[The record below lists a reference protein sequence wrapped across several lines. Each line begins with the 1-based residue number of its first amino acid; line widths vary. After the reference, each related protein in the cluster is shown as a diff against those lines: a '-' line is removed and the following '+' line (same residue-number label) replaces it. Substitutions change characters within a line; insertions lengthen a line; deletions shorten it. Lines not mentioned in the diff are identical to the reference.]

1 MSDRHVKNLITSD
14 QEKTGSYRWV
24 VYGLFVVC
32 NTFGFLV
39 ANTIGI
45 LLPSITE
52 DLSLSPTQQG
62 MLSSAPYWANVVLMI
77 IIALWVSQF
86 APKMLALVTVL
97 LGGVLVLMQAWSQS
111 FIAIFIARLLFGV
124 TMIAREPARA
134 LLIRQWIPQNQVNHA
149 GGISNLFFGIMV
161 SGGVLM
167 MPVLLNYY
175 GGNWRNVM
183 ITFACIFFALA
194 AIWGIFGK
202 ENPIAQESS
211 EESTNEIEIFK
222 RVLGFKDVWFAG
234 IGFMG
239 ALMSFASFNSF
250 LPTLFVDFYDI
261 SLSKSGLIIA
271 LYILPGGFSGL
282 AFGLLSKSSRSRSA
296 ILMGSG
302 TIISMSFLSMTLVD
316 TYFILIGIAII
327 NGIAWGFF
335 PLLFMVPF
343 HIKNIRPREI
353 AVSSATVMTM
363 AAVGSSIGPTLTG
376 LLQESL
382 GSLEISLRFMAFS
395 PLTLFIAGFLLRKTP
410 QSN

>member
-24 VYGLFVVC
+24 VYGLFVLC

-52 DLSLSPTQQG
+52 DLTLSPTQQG

-167 MPVLLNYY
+167 MPVLLNYF

-363 AAVGSSIGPTLTG
+363 AAVGSSLGPTLTG

>member
-167 MPVLLNYY
+167 MPVLLNFFE
-175 GGNWRNVM
+175 GNWRNVM

-282 AFGLLSKSSRSRSA
+282 AFGLLSKSSRSRSV

>member
-167 MPVLLNYY
+167 MPVLLNYF

-296 ILMGSG
+296 ILMASG

>member
-1 MSDRHVKNLITSD
+1 MSDRQVENLITTN
-14 QEKTGSYRWV
+14 QEKSSSYRWV
-24 VYGLFVVC
+24 VYGLFVIC

-45 LLPSITE
+45 LLPSITA
-52 DLSLSPTQQG
+52 DLNLSPTQQG

-86 APKMLALVTVL
+86 PPKILALVTVL

-111 FIAIFIARLLFGV
+111 FIAIFVARLLFGV

-167 MPVLLNYY
+167 MPVLLNYF

-183 ITFACIFFALA
+183 ITFAFIFFALA
-194 AIWGIFGK
+194 LVWGIFGK
-202 ENPIAQESS
+202 ENPIAQETSDK
-211 EESTNEIEIFK
+211 STNEVEIFK
-222 RVLGFKDVWFAG
+222 RVLSFKDVWFAG

-282 AFGLLSKSSRSRSA
+282 TFGLLSKSSRSRSG
-296 ILMGSG
+296 ILMISG
-302 TIISMSFLSMTLVD
+302 IIISMSFLSMTLID
-316 TYFILIGIAII
+316 SYHLLIGIAII

-376 LLQESL
+376 FLQESL

>member
-167 MPVLLNYY
+167 MPVLLNYF

-376 LLQESL
+376 FLQESS

>member
-1 MSDRHVKNLITSD
+1 MSDRHVRNLITSD

-296 ILMGSG
+296 ILMASG

>member
-1 MSDRHVKNLITSD
+1 MSDRQVENLITTN
-14 QEKTGSYRWV
+14 QEKSSSYRWV
-24 VYGLFVVC
+24 VYGLFVIC

-45 LLPSITE
+45 LLPSITA
-52 DLSLSPTQQG
+52 DLNLSPTQQG

-86 APKMLALVTVL
+86 PPKILALVTVL

-111 FIAIFIARLLFGV
+111 FIAIFVARLLFGV

-167 MPVLLNYY
+167 MPVLLNYF

-183 ITFACIFFALA
+183 ITFAFIFFALA
-194 AIWGIFGK
+194 LVWGIFGK
-202 ENPIAQESS
+202 ENPIAQEASAK
-211 EESTNEIEIFK
+211 STNEVEIFT
-222 RVLGFKDVWFAG
+222 RGLSFKDVWFAG

-282 AFGLLSKSSRSRSA
+282 TFGLLSKSSRSRSG
-296 ILMGSG
+296 ILMISG
-302 TIISMSFLSMTLVD
+302 IIISMSFLSMTLID
-316 TYFILIGIAII
+316 SYHLLIGIAII

-376 LLQESL
+376 FLQESL

>member
-97 LGGVLVLMQAWSQS
+97 LGGVLALMQAWSQS

-167 MPVLLNYY
+167 MPVLLNYF

-202 ENPIAQESS
+202 ENPIGQESS

-234 IGFMG
+234 VGFMG

-282 AFGLLSKSSRSRSA
+282 AFGLLSKSSTSRSA

-376 LLQESL
+376 FLQESS

>member
-24 VYGLFVVC
+24 VYGLFVLC

-52 DLSLSPTQQG
+52 DLTLSPTQQG

-134 LLIRQWIPQNQVNHA
+134 LLIRQWIPQNQVNQA

-167 MPVLLNYY
+167 MPVLLNYF

-363 AAVGSSIGPTLTG
+363 AAVGSSLGPTLTG

>member
-167 MPVLLNYY
+167 MPVLLNYF

>member
-1 MSDRHVKNLITSD
+1 MSDRQVENLITTN
-14 QEKTGSYRWV
+14 QEKSSSYRWV
-24 VYGLFVVC
+24 VYGLFVIC

-45 LLPSITE
+45 LLPSITA
-52 DLSLSPTQQG
+52 DLNLSPTQQG

-86 APKMLALVTVL
+86 PPKILALVTVL

-111 FIAIFIARLLFGV
+111 FIAIFVARLLFGV

-167 MPVLLNYY
+167 MPVLLNYF

-183 ITFACIFFALA
+183 ITFAFIFFALA
-194 AIWGIFGK
+194 LVWGIFGK
-202 ENPIAQESS
+202 ENPIAQEASAK
-211 EESTNEIEIFK
+211 STNEVEIFK
-222 RVLGFKDVWFAG
+222 RVLSFKDVWFAG

-282 AFGLLSKSSRSRSA
+282 TFGLLSKSSRSRSG
-296 ILMGSG
+296 ILMISG
-302 TIISMSFLSMTLVD
+302 IIISMSFLSMTLID
-316 TYFILIGIAII
+316 SYHLLIGIAII

-376 LLQESL
+376 FLQESL

>member
-1 MSDRHVKNLITSD
+1 MSDRQVENLITTN
-14 QEKTGSYRWV
+14 QEKSSSYRWV
-24 VYGLFVVC
+24 VYGLFVIC

-45 LLPSITE
+45 LLPSITA
-52 DLSLSPTQQG
+52 DLNLSPTQQG

-86 APKMLALVTVL
+86 PPKILALVTVL

-111 FIAIFIARLLFGV
+111 FIAIFVARLLFGV

-167 MPVLLNYY
+167 MPVLLNYF

-183 ITFACIFFALA
+183 ITFAFIFFALA
-194 AIWGIFGK
+194 LVWGIFGK
-202 ENPIAQESS
+202 ENPIAKEASDK
-211 EESTNEIEIFK
+211 STNEVEIFK
-222 RVLGFKDVWFAG
+222 RVLSFKDVWFAG

-282 AFGLLSKSSRSRSA
+282 TFGLLSKSSRSRSG
-296 ILMGSG
+296 ILMISG
-302 TIISMSFLSMTLVD
+302 IIISLSFLSMTLID
-316 TYFILIGIAII
+316 SYHLLIGIAII

-376 LLQESL
+376 FLQESL

>member
-167 MPVLLNYY
+167 MPVLLHYF

-296 ILMGSG
+296 ILMASG

>member
-1 MSDRHVKNLITSD
+1 MSDRQVENLITTN
-14 QEKTGSYRWV
+14 QEKSSSYRWV
-24 VYGLFVVC
+24 VYGLFVIC

-45 LLPSITE
+45 LLPSITA
-52 DLSLSPTQQG
+52 DLNLSPTQQG

-86 APKMLALVTVL
+86 PPKILALVTVL

-111 FIAIFIARLLFGV
+111 FIAIFVARLLFGV

-167 MPVLLNYY
+167 MPVLLNYF

-183 ITFACIFFALA
+183 ITFAFIFFALA
-194 AIWGIFGK
+194 LVWSIFGK
-202 ENPIAQESS
+202 ENPIA
-211 EESTNEIEIFK
+211 EEASDKSTNELEIFK
-222 RVLGFKDVWFAG
+222 RVLSFKDVWFAR

-282 AFGLLSKSSRSRSA
+282 TFGLLSKSSRSRSG
-296 ILMGSG
+296 ILMISG
-302 TIISMSFLSMTLVD
+302 IIISMSFLSMTLID
-316 TYFILIGIAII
+316 SYHLLIGIAII

-376 LLQESL
+376 FLQESL

>member
-62 MLSSAPYWANVVLMI
+62 MLSSAPYWANIVLMI

-167 MPVLLNYY
+167 MPVLLNYF
-175 GGNWRNVM
+175 GGNWRNVI

-194 AIWGIFGK
+194 ARWGIFGK

>member
-1 MSDRHVKNLITSD
+1 MSDRHVRNLITSD

>member
-1 MSDRHVKNLITSD
+1 MSDRHVRNLITSD

-167 MPVLLNYY
+167 MPVLLNYF

-296 ILMGSG
+296 ILMASG

>member
-24 VYGLFVVC
+24 VYGLFVLC

-52 DLSLSPTQQG
+52 DLSLTPTQQG

-167 MPVLLNYY
+167 MPVLLNYF

-296 ILMGSG
+296 ILMASG

>member
-167 MPVLLNYY
+167 MPVLLNYF

-376 LLQESL
+376 FLQESL

>member
-1 MSDRHVKNLITSD
+1 MSERHVRNLITTHQGKS
-14 QEKTGSYRWV
+14 GSYRWV
-24 VYGLFVVC
+24 VYGLFVIC

-45 LLPSITE
+45 LLPSITA
-52 DLSLSPTQQG
+52 DLNLSPTQQG

-86 APKMLALVTVL
+86 PPKILALVTVL
-97 LGGVLVLMQAWSQS
+97 LGGVLVLIQAWSQS

-167 MPVLLNYY
+167 MPILLNYF
-175 GGNWRNVM
+175 GDNWRNVM
-183 ITFACIFFALA
+183 ITFAFIFFALA
-194 AIWGIFGK
+194 LVWSIFGK
-202 ENPIAQESS
+202 ENPIAQEAGDKSI
-211 EESTNEIEIFK
+211 NELEILK
-222 RVLGFKDVWFAG
+222 RVLSFRDVWFAG

-282 AFGLLSKSSRSRSA
+282 TFGLLSKSSGSRSG
-296 ILMGSG
+296 ILMAAGI
-302 TIISMSFLSMTLVD
+302 IISMSFLSMTLID
-316 TYFILIGIAII
+316 SYYMLIGIAIV

-353 AVSSATVMTM
+353 AVSSAAVMTM

-376 LLQESL
+376 FLQESL
-382 GSLEISLRFMAFS
+382 GSLEISLRFMALS
-395 PLTLFIAGFLLRKTP
+395 PITLFIAGFLLRKTS

>member
-1 MSDRHVKNLITSD
+1 MSDRQVENLITTN
-14 QEKTGSYRWV
+14 QEKSSSYRWV
-24 VYGLFVVC
+24 VYGLFVIC

-45 LLPSITE
+45 LLPSITA
-52 DLSLSPTQQG
+52 DLNLSPTQQG

-86 APKMLALVTVL
+86 PPKILALVTVL

-111 FIAIFIARLLFGV
+111 FIAIFVARLLFGV

-167 MPVLLNYY
+167 MPVLLNYF

-183 ITFACIFFALA
+183 ITFAFIFFALA
-194 AIWGIFGK
+194 LVWGIFGK
-202 ENPIAQESS
+202 ENPIAQEASDK
-211 EESTNEIEIFK
+211 STNELEIFK
-222 RVLGFKDVWFAG
+222 RVLSFKDVWFAG

-282 AFGLLSKSSRSRSA
+282 TFGLLSKSSRSRSG
-296 ILMGSG
+296 ILMISG
-302 TIISMSFLSMTLVD
+302 IIISMSFLSMTLID
-316 TYFILIGIAII
+316 SYHLLIGIAII

-376 LLQESL
+376 FLQESL

>member
-167 MPVLLNYY
+167 MPVLLNYF

-282 AFGLLSKSSRSRSA
+282 AFGLLSKSSRSRSV

>member
-1 MSDRHVKNLITSD
+1 MSDRQVENLITINQQKSS
-14 QEKTGSYRWV
+14 SYRWV
-24 VYGLFVVC
+24 VYGLFVIC

-52 DLSLSPTQQG
+52 DLNLSPTQQG

-86 APKMLALVTVL
+86 PPKILALVTVL

-111 FIAIFIARLLFGV
+111 FIAIFVARLLFGV

-167 MPVLLNYY
+167 MPVLLNYF

-183 ITFACIFFALA
+183 ITFAFIFFALA
-194 AIWGIFGK
+194 LAWGIFGK
-202 ENPIAQESS
+202 ENPIAPEASDK
-211 EESTNEIEIFK
+211 STNELEIFK
-222 RVLGFKDVWFAG
+222 RVLSFKDVWFAG

-250 LPTLFVDFYDI
+250 LPTLFVDFYNI

-271 LYILPGGFSGL
+271 LYILPGGVSGL
-282 AFGLLSKSSRSRSA
+282 TFGLLSKSSRSRSG
-296 ILMGSG
+296 ILMISG
-302 TIISMSFLSMTLVD
+302 IIISMSFLSMTMIDSYNL
-316 TYFILIGIAII
+316 LIGIAII

-353 AVSSATVMTM
+353 AVSSAAVMTM

-376 LLQESL
+376 FLQESL

-410 QSN
+410 QSH

>member
-167 MPVLLNYY
+167 MPVLLNYF

-296 ILMGSG
+296 KLMGSG

>member
-1 MSDRHVKNLITSD
+1 MSDRHVRNLITSD

-167 MPVLLNYY
+167 MPVLLNYF